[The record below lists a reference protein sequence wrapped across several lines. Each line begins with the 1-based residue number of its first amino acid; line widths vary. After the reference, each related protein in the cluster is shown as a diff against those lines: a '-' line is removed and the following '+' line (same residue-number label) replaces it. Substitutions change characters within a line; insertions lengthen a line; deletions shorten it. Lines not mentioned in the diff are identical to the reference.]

1 MKITPLHPWPQ
12 GRQEGM
18 RLQLDL
24 APGVN
29 REGRPHGV
37 RLVAGVDIS
46 SPDKEGKARAA
57 AVVLSYPELEV
68 VELKVAREMLPFPYI
83 PGLLAFRELPLILSA
98 LERLEKEPDLLLAD
112 GQGLAHPRRFGI
124 ACHLGLWLERPVV
137 GCAKSLLLGTHG
149 PLGEARG
156 SWAELRERGEVVG
169 AAVRTRQGVN
179 PIYVSTGHLI
189 GLEAAMEW
197 VLRLTPHHRLP
208 EPLRLAH
215 LAASGQLKEKQEP
228 ARLPYLARRVHG

>member
-1 MKITPLHPWPQ
+1 
-12 GRQEGM
+12 M

-24 APGVN
+24 APRVN

-46 SPDKEGKARAA
+46 APDKEGKARAA
-57 AVVLSYPELEV
+57 AVVLSYPELEM

-83 PGLLAFRELPLILSA
+83 PGLLAFREMPPILAA
-98 LERLEKEPDLLLAD
+98 LERLEEEPDLLLAD

-189 GLEAAMEW
+189 GLEAAIEW